1 MKWPTQS
8 FLAIITLAGFTIP
21 LAQVQAAAKSQ
32 LTASGMTITDQKTG
46 TGASAINGHEVVV
59 NYTGWLYDPT
69 QPQGHGKKFDSSY
82 DHHQTFSF
90 TLGSGQVIQGWDQ
103 GVVGMKVGGDRT
115 LLIPPDLGY
124 GQQGA
129 PGIIPPNST
138 LIFDVELVD
147 VH

>member
-1 MKWPTQS
+1 MNRPTQS
-8 FLAIITLAGFTIP
+8 LLTLATLLGLTIP
-21 LAQVQAAAKSQ
+21 LAHAQTTPKSQ

-46 TGASAINGHEVVV
+46 TGASAQNGHEVVV

-103 GVVGMKVGGDRT
+103 GIIGMKAGGDRT